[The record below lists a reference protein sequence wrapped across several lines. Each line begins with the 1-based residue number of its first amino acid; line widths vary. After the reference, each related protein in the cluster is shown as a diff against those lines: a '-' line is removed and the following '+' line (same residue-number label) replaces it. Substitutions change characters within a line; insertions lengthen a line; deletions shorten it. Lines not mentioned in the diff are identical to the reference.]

1 MQSSRRAAPV
11 PMSSRRK
18 SSGKGGSKCSN
29 VFIEL
34 DEYTP
39 KQKQWTETHR
49 WNHGMEEDLV
59 SGRWLAAPVPKGVGA
74 NPTALVQWGLTVSF
88 TSGAEEAAVADIR
101 RAFSLARRWQ
111 NPRPPHAN
119 PLWLGQ

>member
-1 MQSSRRAAPV
+1 MTAPSLRTGPAAG
-11 PMSSRRK
+11 RK
-18 SSGKGGSKCSN
+18 C
-29 VFIEL
+29 
-34 DEYTP
+34 
-39 KQKQWTETHR
+39 R
-49 WNHGMEEDLV
+49 
-59 SGRWLAAPVPKGVGA
+59 GRWLAAPVPKGVGA

-111 NPRPPHAN
+111 NPRSPHAN